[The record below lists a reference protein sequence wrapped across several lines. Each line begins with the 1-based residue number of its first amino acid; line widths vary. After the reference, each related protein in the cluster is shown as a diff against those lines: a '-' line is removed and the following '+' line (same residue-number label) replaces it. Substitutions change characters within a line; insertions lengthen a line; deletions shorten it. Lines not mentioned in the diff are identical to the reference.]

1 MKISEQDQFIVLS
14 DDRGGFSDFVPFLI
28 KQVETNFKGKN
39 LVIDL
44 LKYTHITLEE
54 LLNLLVLSTKH
65 RAAKNSFVIVNSA
78 INPDDI
84 PDEMIVVPTLQEA
97 ADIIEM
103 EEIERDLGF

>member
-1 MKISEQDQFIVLS
+1 MKINQHDSYVVLA
-14 DDRGGFSDFVPFLI
+14 DDRGPFSDFAPFI
-28 KQVETNFKGKN
+28 TNQVLHNYKGKN
-39 LVIDL
+39 VVIDL

-54 LLNLLVLSTKH
+54 LLELVILSTKH
-65 RAAKNSFVIVNSA
+65 RATRHSLVIVNNA

>member
-1 MKISEQDQFIVLS
+1 MKISEHDNYVVLA

-28 KQVETNFKGKN
+28 SQVKTNFKGKN

-54 LLNLLVLSTKH
+54 LLELVVLSTKH
-65 RAAKNSFVIVNSA
+65 RAAKQSFVIVNNA

-97 ADIIEM
+97 TDIIEM